1 MKINLLLVSLI
12 LASSLAF
19 ACPPTPPKPT
29 PPTPPSTTITVDP
42 SINNTNQ
49 NVSNNTN
56 LNANT
61 NNTTVKTDVANTN
74 NNTVKSDNTNTM
86 KDTNI
91 AAANQDQTQKQ
102 NQHQSQTAKGG
113 AADSTSVAQSTS
125 AATNNGNGSNNTTTN
140 VAAPKIPVNTAYA
153 PSAFPTVPCFKGYG
167 GGVQVAQAGVSF
179 GGGKID
185 GNCAIL
191 ETARSF
197 GVAGSWLAYCK
208 VMLTD
213 KYVKAAGVTLQDCL
227 DRYVPTVPE
236 PVAVIPPAPQVS
248 ILPIEIPVVKT
259 ELVVMPMPV
268 VTAPVPIQVPVSAP
282 VVKKRVVHH
291 LPPDCQNVMMVVCVK
306 PEPKK

>member
-42 SINNTNQ
+42 NISNTNQ

-61 NNTTVKTDVANTN
+61 NNNSIKNDVSNTN

-91 AAANQDQTQKQ
+91 AAANQDQAQKQ
-102 NQHQSQTAKGG
+102 NQHQSQTATGG
-113 AADSTSVAQSTS
+113 DANSNSTS

-268 VTAPVPIQVPVSAP
+268 VAPPVSIQVPIPAP
-282 VVKKRVVHH
+282 VVKKHVVHH
-291 LPPDCQNVMMVVCVK
+291 LPPDCQNVMTVVCVK